1 MSVQQ
6 SIEAGER
13 IGRYKVICEL
23 ASGGMATV
31 YLAYLGGLGGFQR
44 LVAIKRLHPHLSEE
58 TEFVNMFLDEA
69 RLVAEIRHPHVVPTL
84 DIDQTPQGLCLVME
98 YVEGGAFSNLLVH
111 AAQHEE
117 NGRLDQGIAI
127 RVVLDA
133 LGGLHAAHE
142 LTDADGSPRGLVH
155 RDVSPQ
161 NILVGTSGNSMILD
175 FGIARASQR
184 LTSTRVGQMKGK
196 LAYMA
201 PEQATGK
208 EVDRRADVFAAG
220 IVLWEALTGRRLF
233 RGSNEVDTLTRLLND
248 RVPPIREIE
257 PSISEELE
265 AAVMKALEREPDDRY
280 PTCADFAEHLEKT
293 ARQLD
298 VLASRETVASY
309 CKQVL
314 GDSLDSRQALV
325 REALTRDSSLEPA
338 PDSAE
343 QLEDVSDILEVREL
357 PQQPP
362 ERGRWMFAFIG
373 VAALGVVAV
382 LFGVRSC
389 NRAQPEVAAAMPTPS
404 APVAAEPASAAA
416 VIPEAEVTASVS
428 ASAAPSAA
436 PSASAEPEDTEEKK
450 KPRGY
455 YRWAPPPKKEKP
467 EEKKEKPE
475 EKPPEEKPPPP
486 KEDPLFNPY
495 R

>member
-6 SIEAGER
+6 TIEAGER

-58 TEFVNMFLDEA
+58 KEFVNMFLDEA

-98 YVEGGAFSNLLVH
+98 YVEGGAMSNLLVY

-117 NGRLDQGIAI
+117 NGRVDAGIAI
-127 RVVLDA
+127 RIVLDA

-248 RVPPIREIE
+248 RVPPLREIE
-257 PSISEELE
+257 PSVPEELE
-265 AAVMKALEREPDDRY
+265 AAVMMALEREPDDRY
-280 PTCADFAEHLEKT
+280 PTCADFAEALEKT
-293 ARQLD
+293 ARKLD
-298 VLASRETVASY
+298 SLASRETVASY

-314 GDSLDSRQALV
+314 GDSLEGRQSLV

-338 PDSAE
+338 PDSTEA
-343 QLEDVSDILEVREL
+343 LEDVSDILEVREL
-357 PQQPP
+357 PDQAP

-382 LFGVRSC
+382 LFGVKSC
-389 NRAQPEVAAAMPTPS
+389 NRGQPEVAAAMPTVS
-404 APVAAEPASAAA
+404 APVETAPATAPPPEPKPEETAAA
-416 VIPEAEVTASVS
+416 S

-436 PSASAEPEDTEEKK
+436 PSASAEEVEEDKK

-455 YRWAPPPKKEKP
+455 YRWAPAAAKTKEKP
-467 EEKKEKPE
+467 PE
-475 EKPPEEKPPPP
+475 EKPPEEKPTPPPP

>member
-58 TEFVNMFLDEA
+58 KEFVNMFLDEA

-111 AAQHEE
+111 AAQHDPA
-117 NGRLDQGIAI
+117 GRLDPGIAI

-142 LTDADGSPRGLVH
+142 LKDGDGNPRGLVH

-208 EVDRRADVFAAG
+208 DVDRRADAFAAG

-248 RVPPIREIE
+248 RVPPPREIE
-257 PSISEELE
+257 PSIPEELE
-265 AAVMKALEREPDDRY
+265 AVVMKALAREPEDRFA
-280 PTCADFAEHLEKT
+280 TCAHFAEELERVARSLDMLATRDSVASVCKEVLGGSLE
-293 ARQLD
+293 ARQ
-298 VLASRETVASY
+298 A
-309 CKQVL
+309 QI
-314 GDSLDSRQALV
+314 
-325 REALTRDSSLEPA
+325 REALTRDSSLDA
-338 PDSAE
+338 TDSVE
-343 QLEDVSDILEVREL
+343 QLEDVSELLEVQEVL
-357 PQQPP
+357 EPAP

-382 LFGVRSC
+382 LFGVSRCTRTDPVMAAGSAPSAAPTLTA
-389 NRAQPEVAAAMPTPS
+389 AQAPIAASVDTAAAPP
-404 APVAAEPASAAA
+404 AASESAA
-416 VIPEAEVTASVS
+416 
-428 ASAAPSAA
+428 AAPSAA
-436 PSASAEPEDTEEKK
+436 PSASDEEDKK
-450 KPRGY
+450 TPRGY
-455 YRWAPPPKKEKP
+455 GHRWPPPAAKPVKSAEPPP
-467 EEKKEKPE
+467 EEK
-475 EKPPEEKPPPP
+475 KPPPP
-486 KEDPLFNPY
+486 KEDPLLNPY

>member
-1 MSVQQ
+1 MSLQQ
-6 SIEAGER
+6 SIKAGER

-58 TEFVNMFLDEA
+58 KEFVNMFLDEA

-98 YVEGGAFSNLLVH
+98 YVEGGAFSNLLVY

-117 NGRLDQGIAI
+117 NGRLDPGIAI
-127 RVVLDA
+127 RVVLDS

-142 LTDADGSPRGLVH
+142 LTDADGGPRGLVH

-208 EVDRRADVFAAG
+208 DVDRRADVFAAG

-257 PSISEELE
+257 PSVPEELE
-265 AAVMKALEREPDDRY
+265 TAVMKALEREPDDRY

-293 ARQLD
+293 ARKLD
-298 VLASRETVASY
+298 VLASRETVAGY

-314 GDSLDSRQALV
+314 GDSLDARQALV

-357 PQQPP
+357 PEQAP

-389 NRAQPEVAAAMPTPS
+389 NRAQPEVAAAMPTSS
-404 APVAAEPASAAA
+404 APVAAAPVSAPPAEPTIDESA
-416 VIPEAEVTASVS
+416 PS
-428 ASAAPSAA
+428 ASAPPSAA
-436 PSASAEPEDTEEKK
+436 PSASAEPEESDDEKK

-455 YRWAPPPKKEKP
+455 YRWAPPVKKEPKEKP
-467 EEKKEKPE
+467 PE
-475 EKPPEEKPPPP
+475 EKPPEEKPAPP